1 MRGLPYK
8 KTVFWL
14 HIAIPV
20 LIAAVSLFVVS
31 DLVTSPG
38 YTGAMIA
45 SIDESREDALKLA
58 ASSTAVSV
66 AITALPGDLATPVA
80 DNLAELVKGFMIV
93 LCALYLEKFLIS
105 VTGVMSFQ
113 WLIPIAC
120 GIYIVGFLTKRDTAK
135 KAAQKILCFALA
147 VFLIIP
153 AGSAVSSLIREQ
165 YGRTIEETIQSAENC
180 AGQLEDSVKENGP
193 SSDAGNGLSQ
203 ILDNLQR
210 AGDTI
215 AKGTSEFM
223 RYLEKLVNSFIEA
236 IAVMIVTSCA
246 IPLLVVLCFVWIGKL
261 IFGADLDKL
270 RGRAGRDRSGRR
282 EVEEDEDRAAV

>member
-1 MRGLPYK
+1 MSYK
-8 KTVFWL
+8 KAVFWL
-14 HIAIPV
+14 HIAVPV
-20 LIAAVSLFVVS
+20 LIAALSLFVVS
-31 DLVTSPG
+31 DLVTRPG

-45 SIDESREDALKLA
+45 SIEESREDAMKLA

-80 DNLAELVKGFMIV
+80 EELSELVKGFMLV

-120 GIYIVGFLTKRDTAK
+120 GIYVAGFLAKRGTVK
-135 KAAQKILCFALA
+135 KAAVKILCFALA

-153 AGSAVSSLIREQ
+153 AGSMVSDLIREQ
-165 YGRTIEETIQSAENC
+165 YGKTIEETIQSAENC
-180 AGQLEDSVKENGP
+180 AGQMEESVKENDP
-193 SSDAGNGLSQ
+193 NSDAGNGLSQ

-223 RYLEKLVNSFIEA
+223 RYLEKLVSSFIEA
-236 IAVMIVTSCA
+236 IAVMIVTSCV
-246 IPLLVVLCFVWIGKL
+246 IPLLVVLCFVWIFKL
-261 IFGADLDKL
+261 IFGVDLGKL
-270 RGRAGRDRSGRR
+270 KGRVRRDRSGPR